1 MLSLVKKR
9 DLSHILLLDLY
20 ISVFHC
26 GLLILSH
33 WKVLKWEDVEVGEP
47 KDGEI
52 RVKNKAIGLNFIDIY
67 YRKGVYKPAS
77 FPYTPGSALY
87 HQNEIENKNLCA

>member
-1 MLSLVKKR
+1 M
-9 DLSHILLLDLY
+9 
-20 ISVFHC
+20 
-26 GLLILSH
+26 
-33 WKVLKWEDVEVGEP
+33 EVGEP

-77 FPYTPGSALY
+77 MPFTPGSAFYYLNFTK
-87 HQNEIENKNLCA
+87 NERKKRKGSFFSPN